1 MTDDILSSE
10 PEVKENCALFSAW
23 NIPKAAELTYF
34 GLYSLQHRGQESAGI
49 VSWDGKKQHL
59 FRGMGL
65 VSDVI
70 DDTVLKGL
78 PGDTA
83 IGHTRYSTT
92 GSTHISNAQPLMV
105 NFREGQ
111 IAIAHNGN
119 LVNSTRVRNK
129 LEKKGSIFQSS
140 MDTEVIVHL
149 IASSGKKRI
158 VNAVMEALKAIKG
171 AYSLLIL
178 INNDLF
184 AIRDP
189 RGFRPLSIG
198 SLRDGHIVASES
210 CAFDIVGAN
219 FVRDVEPGEV
229 VHISGKG
236 LRSYKP
242 FKPVQPKRCIF
253 EYVYFARPDSLI
265 FGSYAGNIRKEF
277 GRRLAREHPIEAD
290 CVISVPDSSNFIA
303 LGFSE
308 ESGLPMEL
316 GLIRNH
322 YIGRTFIRPTQKV
335 RDLGV
340 KIKYN
345 PLREVLENRRIV
357 VVDDSIIRG
366 TTSRV
371 LVRVLRQAG
380 AREVHFRIGSPP
392 FKSPCYYGIDTPSHE
407 ELIASNHS
415 VEEIAAY
422 LGVDSLGYLS
432 LEGMLKSAPHSKDSY
447 CHACFSG
454 EYSVEVEETD
464 KFIHER
470 KHVLTP

>member
-1 MTDDILSSE
+1 MIYDAHSGRPDVRE
-10 PEVKENCALFSAW
+10 QCALFAAW
-23 NIPKAAELTYF
+23 KIPSAAELTYL

-49 VSWDGKKQHL
+49 VTWDGKKQHL

-65 VSDVI
+65 VSDCINSDILV
-70 DDTVLKGL
+70 GL
-78 PGDTA
+78 PGDIA

-119 LVNSTRVRNK
+119 LVNSTRVRSK

-140 MDTEVIVHL
+140 MDTEVVVHL

-158 VNAVMEALKAIKG
+158 INAVIEALKAVKG

-178 INNDLF
+178 INDDLF

-189 RGFRPLSIG
+189 RGFRPLSLG
-198 SLRDGHIVASES
+198 RLGDGYIAASES
-210 CAFDIVGAN
+210 CAFDIVGAS
-219 FVRDVEPGEV
+219 FLRDVEPGEV
-229 VHISGKG
+229 VHISEKG
-236 LRSYKP
+236 LRSFKP
-242 FKPVQPKRCIF
+242 FEPVQPRQCIF
-253 EYVYFARPDSLI
+253 EYVYFSRPDSLI
-265 FGSYAGNIRKEF
+265 FGSYAGKIRKEF
-277 GRRLAREHPIEAD
+277 GRQVAREHPVEAD
-290 CVISVPDSSNFIA
+290 CVISVPDSSNFTA

-371 LVRVLRQAG
+371 LVRIFRQAG
-380 AREVHFRIGSPP
+380 AREVHLRIGSPP
-392 FKSPCYYGIDTPSHE
+392 FKSPCYYGIDTPSHK
-407 ELIASNHS
+407 ELIASSHS
-415 VEEIAAY
+415 VEEITSY

-432 LEGMLKSAPHSKDSY
+432 LEGMLAAAPRPKNSY

-454 EYSVEVEETD
+454 NYSVEVEETD